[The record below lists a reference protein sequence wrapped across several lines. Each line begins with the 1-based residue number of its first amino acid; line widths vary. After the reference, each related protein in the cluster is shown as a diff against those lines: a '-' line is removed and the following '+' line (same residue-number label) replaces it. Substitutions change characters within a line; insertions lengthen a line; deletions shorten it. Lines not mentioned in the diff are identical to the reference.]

1 MRGEGKGL
9 RLKIFMWA
17 VVCSGAAACAVAL
30 ARLPA
35 AGLDARF
42 LVFALATVLVGSRL
56 GVKIPHAK
64 SEVTASETFIFLSI
78 LLFDADAAVL
88 LAAAEAL
95 CFSLRITR
103 HNLTRAFNA
112 ALLACSYS
120 LTVSVLRLSFGPDT
134 AAVSAADSSFVLFVA
149 LMAGSQFLANS
160 ALAAAAE
167 ALRSGRA
174 FAQTWWRNY
183 AFTAA
188 AYFAA
193 ASAAGLV
200 AKLTDLFGFYAV
212 TASAPVIGLIYFA
225 YRAHLKK
232 VEASNAQAEEARRAA
247 EQSSAHVEELSRQMQ
262 EQERIRRALQESE
275 ERFRTAFDHAAVGM
289 ALVSPEGRWLQVN
302 RSLCELLGHAED
314 ELLASDFQSVTH
326 AESLPA
332 ALGQI
337 DRLLRGASPTCQ
349 TEMRF
354 VHKSGQ
360 PVWASLSVSLVSNS
374 AQESPHLIF
383 QIQDITDRKRAEEQL
398 VHSALHDA
406 LTGLPNRALFMDHLK
421 LAIER
426 AKRRPGQIFALL
438 FLDLDR
444 FKVVNDSLGHMIGD
458 HLLVG
463 IARRLE
469 AHLRPGDTVARL
481 GGDEFTILL
490 EDINDVSEATEVA
503 ERLQKELSAPFNL
516 SGREVFT
523 TVSIGVAPSTLGYAH
538 PEDVLRDADTAMYRA
553 KSLGKARYA
562 LFDRAMHSR
571 AVDIMQLETDLRR
584 AVERGE
590 FVLHYQPIVSLED
603 FTISGFEA
611 LARWQ
616 HPERGLIGP
625 DEFIPVAEEMGLISA
640 LGDWVLAEAARQMKE
655 WQSRYPAPLRLTMS
669 VNISS
674 QQFARDTLVERV
686 EQILRETDLD
696 ARCLKLEI
704 TENLVMDSIE
714 TATRLMHRL
723 RALGVQLAIDDFG
736 TGYSSLSYLHRF
748 PVTTL
753 KVDRSFVMRMA
764 DNNENTEIVRTILML
779 ARNLGM
785 DVVAEGVETNGQL
798 RLLRESFCEYGQGYF
813 FCKPVPA
820 DEAWDLLSKLPT
832 TAPAP
837 PPPQPVQETYRLPLE
852 VVAA

>member
-1 MRGEGKGL
+1 MGEGSEL
-9 RLKIFMWA
+9 RVKIFMWA
-17 VVCSGAAACAVAL
+17 VACLGAAACAVSL
-30 ARLPA
+30 ARTSA
-35 AGLDARF
+35 ASLDSRF
-42 LVFALATVLVGSRL
+42 LVIALAAIFIGSRL
-56 GVKIPHAK
+56 GVKIPHAR

-78 LLFDADAAVL
+78 LLFDPDAAVL

-95 CFSLRITR
+95 CASLRVTR
-103 HNLTRAFNA
+103 RSLTRLFNA
-112 ALLACSYS
+112 GLLACSYF
-120 LTVSVLRLSFGPDT
+120 LTVSALRLCFGPDA
-134 AAVSAADSSFVLFVA
+134 AAVRRADASFLLFVA
-149 LMAGSQFLANS
+149 LMAGTQFFANS
-160 ALAAAAE
+160 LLAAVTD
-167 ALRSGRA
+167 ALRSGRPLWR
-174 FAQTWWRNY
+174 TWRRNFS
-183 AFTAA
+183 FTALG
-188 AYFAA
+188 YFAA
-193 ASAAGLV
+193 ASAAGLI
-200 AKLTDLFGFYAV
+200 AKLTDLFGFYAFV
-212 TASAPVIGLIYFA
+212 AAAPVIAVIYFT
-225 YRAHLKK
+225 YWTYLKK

-247 EQSSAHVEELSRQMQ
+247 EQARAHVEELSRQMR

-302 RSLCELLGHAED
+302 RSLCELLGRAED
-314 ELLASDFQSVTH
+314 ELLASDFQSATH
-326 AESLPA
+326 AESLTA

-337 DRLLRGASPTCQ
+337 DRLLRGESPTCQ
-349 TEMRF
+349 AEMRF
-354 VHKSGQ
+354 VHGSGQ
-360 PVWASLSVSLVSNS
+360 PVWTSLSVSLVSNS
-374 AQESPHLIF
+374 AQGVPHLIF

-398 VHSALHDA
+398 IHGALHDA

-421 LAIER
+421 LAIDR

-444 FKVVNDSLGHMIGD
+444 FKVINDSLGHMIGD
-458 HLLVG
+458 QLLVA

-481 GGDEFTILL
+481 GGDEFTVLL

-503 ERLQKELSAPFNL
+503 ERLQAELSAPFIL

-523 TVSIGVAPSTLGYAH
+523 TVSIGVAPSTLGYMH
-538 PEDVLRDADTAMYRA
+538 SDDVLRDADTAMYRA
-553 KSLGKARYA
+553 KSRGKARYA
-562 LFDRAMHSR
+562 LFDKAMHSR

-611 LARWQ
+611 LVRWQ
-616 HPERGLIGP
+616 HPERGLIPP

-640 LGDWVLAEAARQMKE
+640 VGDWVLAEAARQMKE
-655 WQSRYPAPLRLTMS
+655 WQSRRSAPLNLTMN

-674 QQFARDTLVERV
+674 RQFARDSLVERV
-686 EQILRETDLD
+686 EQILRETGVE
-696 ARCLKLEI
+696 ARWLKLEI
-704 TENLVMDSIE
+704 TENLVMESIE

-753 KVDRSFVMRMA
+753 KVDRSFVMSMA

-820 DEAWDLLSKLPT
+820 EEAWELLSKLPT
-832 TAPAP
+832 AAPAP
-837 PPPQPVQETYRLPLE
+837 LPPPVYETYRLPLE

>member
-1 MRGEGKGL
+1 MRGENGG
-9 RLKIFMWA
+9 RRIKIFMWA
-17 VVCSGAAACAVAL
+17 VVCFGAAACAVSL
-30 ARLPA
+30 ARLSA
-35 AGLDARF
+35 ESLDARF
-42 LVFALATVLVGSRL
+42 LVLALATVLIGSRL

-64 SEVTASETFIFLSI
+64 SEVTASETLIFLSI
-78 LLFDADAAVL
+78 LLFDADAAIL
-88 LAAAEAL
+88 LAAAEAF
-95 CFSLRITR
+95 CFSLRVTR
-103 HNLTRAFNA
+103 HNFTRVFNA
-112 ALLACSYS
+112 ALLACSYF
-120 LTVSVLRLSFGPDT
+120 LTVWALRLSFGHG
-134 AAVSAADSSFVLFVA
+134 AAASRAADSVFLLSLA
-149 LMAGSQFLANS
+149 LMAGSQFLGNTV
-160 ALAAAAE
+160 LAAAADS
-167 ALRSGRA
+167 LRSGRP
-174 FAQTWWRNY
+174 FWLTWRRNFS
-183 AFTAA
+183 FTVL

-200 AKLTDLFGFYAV
+200 AKLTGVVGFYA
-212 TASAPVIGLIYFA
+212 ALAAAPVIGVIYLT
-225 YRAHLKK
+225 YWTYLKK
-232 VEASNAQAEEARRAA
+232 VEASGAQAEESRRAA
-247 EQSSAHVEELSRQMQ
+247 EQARAHVEELSRQMR

-275 ERFRTAFDHAAVGM
+275 ERFRMAFDHAAVGM
-289 ALVSPEGRWLQVN
+289 ALVSPLGRWLQVN

-326 AESLPA
+326 AESLTPA
-332 ALGQI
+332 LAQI
-337 DRLLRGASPTCQ
+337 DRLLSGESPTCQ

-374 AQESPHLIF
+374 AQGAPHLIF

-426 AKRRPGQIFALL
+426 AKRRPGRIFALL

-444 FKVVNDSLGHMIGD
+444 FKVINDSLGHMIGD
-458 HLLVG
+458 QLLVG

-490 EDINDVSEATEVA
+490 EDINEVSEATDVA
-503 ERLQKELSAPFNL
+503 ERLQAELSAPFNL

-523 TVSIGVAPSTLGYAH
+523 TVSIGVAPSTLCYSH

-562 LFDRAMHSR
+562 LFDKAMHSR

-590 FVLHYQPIVSLED
+590 FILHYQPIVSLED

-611 LARWQ
+611 LVRWQ

-625 DEFIPVAEEMGLISA
+625 EKFIPVAEEMGLISA
-640 LGDWVLAEAARQMKE
+640 VGDWVLAEATHQMKD
-655 WQSRYPAPLRLTMS
+655 WQVRYPTPLNLTMN

-674 QQFARDTLVERV
+674 QQFAQNGLVERV
-686 EQILRETDLD
+686 EQILRETGLD
-696 ARCLKLEI
+696 ARHLKLEI

-753 KVDRSFVMRMA
+753 KVDRSFVMRMN

-820 DEAWDLLSKLPT
+820 EQAWDLLEKLPT
-832 TAPAP
+832 AAPAP
-837 PPPQPVQETYRLPLE
+837 PPVYEAYRPPLE